1 MLFNILVIDI
11 VPQIENVKHM
21 RSDPQI
27 IYLGF
32 PSPQPENVLLLSKNR
47 QHIKLIDFG
56 LSRVITDAEEVRDLV
71 GEFILPSHYICFITN
86 HLDTSALNS
95 VVTELCVISS
105 KIK

>member
-1 MLFNILVIDI
+1 MV
-11 VPQIENVKHM
+11 
-21 RSDPQI
+21 
-27 IYLGF
+27 YLGF
-32 PSPQPENVLLLSKNR
+32 PSFQPENVLLLSKNR

-71 GEFILPSHYICFITN
+71 GEFIIPSHCTWFITH
-86 HLDTSALNS
+86 HLDIRALNS

>member
-1 MLFNILVIDI
+1 MLFNILIIAVF
-11 VPQIENVKHM
+11 PQNESVRHM

-32 PSPQPENVLLLSKNR
+32 SSFQPENVLLLSKNR

-71 GEFILPSHYICFITN
+71 GEFILPSHCTV
-86 HLDTSALNS
+86 LGL
-95 VVTELCVISS
+95 LLVILTPVH
-105 KIK
+105 